1 MRLAVSNIAWA
12 RHDDPQVFALLRE
25 LGADGVEVAPTVVWP
40 EWNGATTLAADA
52 YRRRLASEGF
62 EVPAL
67 QAILFGRPELQLFA
81 SNGRRA
87 LFDHFVFVADLATA
101 LGAKVLVFGAPKNRR
116 RGPLDASCTVER
128 AADVLRRI
136 GEICLERAVVLGLE
150 PNPVEY
156 GCDFVTNVTEARELV
171 DRIAH
176 PGVQLHLDAGAMTL
190 TGGNIADAIASAGPF
205 VHYHA
210 SEPMLDQFCQPRGE
224 HAAAGRALRAAGY
237 DRWISIEMRRA
248 AAELPAIRQAIA
260 YVLKAY
266 FPERPA

>member
-1 MRLAVSNIAWA
+1 LAVSNIAWA
-12 RHDDPQVFALLRE
+12 RHDDPRVFALLRE
-25 LGADGVEVAPTVVWP
+25 FGADGVEVAPTVVWP
-40 EWNGATTLAADA
+40 EWNGATTSAADA

-62 EVPAL
+62 EIPAL
-67 QAILFGRPELQLFA
+67 QAILFGRPELQLFD
-81 SNGRRA
+81 SSGSQA
-87 LFDHFVFVADLATA
+87 LFEHFVFVADLAAA

-116 RGPLDASCTVER
+116 RGPLDAARAVEH

-156 GCDFVTNVTEARELV
+156 GCDFVIDVAEARQLV

-190 TGGNIADAIASAGPF
+190 AGGNLSAAIASAGPF

-210 SEPMLDQFCQPRGE
+210 SEPMLDEFREPRGD

-237 DRWISIEMRRA
+237 DRWVSIEMRRTEP
-248 AAELPAIRQAIA
+248 ELPAIRQAMA

-266 FPERPA
+266 FPDRTA